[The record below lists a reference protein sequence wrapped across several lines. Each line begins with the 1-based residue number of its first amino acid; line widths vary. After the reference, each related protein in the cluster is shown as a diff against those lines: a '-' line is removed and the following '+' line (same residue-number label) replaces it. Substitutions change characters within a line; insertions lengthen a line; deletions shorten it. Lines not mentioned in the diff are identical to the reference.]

1 MITKDTVIGEVLD
14 NAKNPEAVATLL
26 VEKFGMHC
34 LHCPCSRMET
44 IEEAARAHGYDADTL
59 IKALEKVDK

>member
-26 VEKFGMHC
+26 EEKFEMHC

-44 IEEAARAHGYDADTL
+44 IEEAARAHGCDADVL

>member
-34 LHCPCSRMET
+34 LHCPCSRMES
-44 IEEAARAHGYDADTL
+44 IGDAAAVHGYDADVL
-59 IKALEKVDK
+59 IKSLIEVDK

>member
-1 MITKDTVIGEVLD
+1 MITKSTVIGEVLD

-34 LHCPCSRMET
+34 LHCPCSRMES
-44 IEEAARAHGYDADTL
+44 IEQAAAVHGYDADAL
-59 IKALEKVDK
+59 IEAIINADK